1 MALEDSLSR
10 VPGLAGYLGRQQFDR
25 EQSLSGLQQASAATT
40 LAATLK
46 AQQEGEQ
53 IKGILASS
61 PDLQTAIPKLAA
73 LGPSGITVATHLAAL
88 EKARKSNE
96 LMSGAMQ
103 GGTAGLND
111 PDVIDRIAQA
121 HFAAGDHVNA
131 AAAMTLADKR
141 RAQLRDATAL
151 AGMKSSPA
159 VPAIAPD
166 VQETQQAADQG
177 TASPVPSA
185 AVPARPGGV
194 PDYLLT
200 SPHVGASAKSLQA
213 RIDAGLIPSG
223 AAAEKQI
230 ENLGTAHNTMVQAKM
245 MLAQRGDQAKELKI
259 TTPGPEKTPAQ
270 RKATAAMVAAG
281 MPLSQAVPGMGT
293 AAVQERSE
301 ARNDAIEQIKQETG
315 MSDAQ
320 AGEELANRNIGFAAG
335 KRSTSQL
342 TTMLGATRQAVDQLD
357 FNVKKVSDEMAK
369 LPSSDLSP
377 IINAIARGASK
388 WTGDPAYSSLFFYMH
403 AAAMESARIL
413 QGGQASIAQL
423 HQGAADEARKWA
435 DANFT
440 TPAAWNQGVA
450 PAMHAEGSERIK
462 TYERA
467 IAAARVGQQN
477 PAAPPSP
484 NLPTASPYV
493 EVRITASGKRLGKKA
508 DGTVEEIK

>member
-25 EQSLSGLQQASAATT
+25 EQSLAGLQQATAATT
-40 LAATLK
+40 LAANLK
-46 AQQEGEQ
+46 AQQEGAQ
-53 IKGILASS
+53 IKEVLAGS
-61 PDLQTAIPKLAA
+61 PDLATAIPKLAA
-73 LGPSGITVATHLAAL
+73 LGPNGIAVATHLAAL
-88 EKARKSNE
+88 DKAKKSNE
-96 LMSGAMQ
+96 LMSQAMAGSGA
-103 GGTAGLND
+103 GGLND
-111 PDVIDRIAQA
+111 PDTLDRLAQA
-121 HFAAGDHVNA
+121 HLAAGDHVNA
-131 AAAMTLADKR
+131 AAVGTLADKR
-141 RAQLRDATAL
+141 RAQMRDTAAL
-151 AGMKSSPA
+151 TGMKSTPA
-159 VPAIAPD
+159 APAIAPD

-177 TASPVPSA
+177 TPAPVPSA
-185 AVPARPGGV
+185 PSPARPGGV
-194 PDYLLT
+194 PDYLLQ

-213 RIDAGLIPSG
+213 RIDAGMIPTA

-245 MLAQRGDQAKELKI
+245 MLEQRGAQAKELKVV
-259 TTPGPEKTPAQ
+259 TPGPEKTPAQ

-293 AAVQERSE
+293 AAVQERNE

-377 IINAIARGASK
+377 VINAIARGGSK
-388 WTGDPAYSSLFFYMH
+388 WTGDPAYSALFFYMH

-450 PAMHAEGSERIK
+450 PAMHAEGAERIK
-462 TYERA
+462 TYQRA
-467 IAAARVGQQN
+467 IDAAKVGQQN
-477 PAAPPSP
+477 PAAKPSP
-484 NLPTASPYV
+484 NAPVAAPATGAWRVTP
-493 EVRITASGKRLGKKA
+493 IP
-508 DGTVEEIK
+508 